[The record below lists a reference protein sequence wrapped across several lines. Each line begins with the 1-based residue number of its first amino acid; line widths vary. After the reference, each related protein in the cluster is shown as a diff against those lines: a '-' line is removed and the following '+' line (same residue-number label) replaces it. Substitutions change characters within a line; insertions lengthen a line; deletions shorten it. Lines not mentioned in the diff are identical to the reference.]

1 MAPHVAPTLTGW
13 SLSLSLKWLA
23 VFYLAW
29 GAAFVGAAFL
39 VLWRARRDGQLRWV
53 LPLAGSYQLA
63 LWVLALSTDRA
74 SYARLLWGRDLLLTG
89 IFLGLTAFLTRDKA

>member
-1 MAPHVAPTLTGW
+1 MAPHVAPTLTNW

-23 VFYLAW
+23 AFYLAW

-39 VLWRARRDGQLRWV
+39 VLWRARRDRQLRWV

-74 SYARLLWGRDLLLTG
+74 SYARSLWGRDLLLTG
-89 IFLGLTAFLTRDKA
+89 IFLGLTAFLAHDKA